1 MRLAAILAVVLLS
14 ATPALAAPRF
24 DKGPYL
30 MDAEP
35 TSVAVMFELSEPS
48 VATVTIRSA
57 DGAEKRVE
65 QPELPFHE
73 VVLEGLTP
81 ETAYEYRVELPN
93 GSSANGSFVTAPEP
107 GEGRIEFLVMGDNR
121 TDATAHAAVVRA
133 MHEIPADFMLNT
145 GDMVARGSDPDDWAE
160 MFEVQ
165 QPLLASLPLFPTLG
179 NHELAETGAGLAAF
193 LQYTRVPRD
202 LGGGETYYGFTYGP
216 VRFFVVDSNE
226 PWVEGSEQREW
237 LEMQLAIAAVD
248 PDVEHI
254 MLAMHHGPFSSG
266 RHGGHRG
273 MLASGFVELLR
284 EHGVAL
290 VFAGH
295 DHMYERGELEDVKYI
310 VTGGGGAP
318 LYPVNRRGP
327 GQLAFEPAYHFLR
340 VAVDGPRVTV
350 TAVRPDGSEIE
361 RCGFTG
367 DDGWVCADAPAGD
380 PAAGP
385 VHPGAD
391 ETTFWI
397 GQLAKKPAAWAV
409 ATLLAVAI
417 VVPIAMRRRGGRA
430 PAAARQSRAQRG
442 ESADSHSSR

>member
-1 MRLAAILAVVLLS
+1 MLSMLVVLLV

-24 DKGPYL
+24 EKGPYL

-35 TSVAVMFELSEPS
+35 TSIAVMFELSEPS
-48 VATVTIRSA
+48 AATVIVRSA

-73 VVLEGLTP
+73 VVIEGLVP
-81 ETAYEYRVELPN
+81 ETAYDYRVELP
-93 GSSANGSFVTAPEP
+93 GRAGATGSFVTAPEP
-107 GEGRIEFLVMGDNR
+107 GEGPIEFLVMGDNR

-133 MHEIPADFMLNT
+133 MEDVPADFMLNT

-165 QPLLASLPLFPTLG
+165 SPLLASLPLFPTLG

-226 PWVEGSEQREW
+226 PWAEDSEQREW
-237 LEMQLAIAAVD
+237 LETQLAMAAVD
-248 PDVEHI
+248 PDIEHI

-273 MLASGFVELLR
+273 MIESGFVELLS

-295 DHMYERGELEDVKYI
+295 DHMYERGELDDVKYI

-318 LYPVNRRGP
+318 IYPVNRRGE

-367 DDGWVCADAPAGD
+367 EDDWVCADALSDD

-385 VHPGAD
+385 VHPGANP
-391 ETTFWI
+391 TTFWI
-397 GQLAKKPAAWAV
+397 AHQAKKPIVWAV
-409 ATLLAVAI
+409 LALLAVAI
-417 VVPIAMRRRGGRA
+417 VAIVAMRRRSKRA
-430 PAAARQSRAQRG
+430 RPTESRAEVREG
-442 ESADSHSSR
+442 RTRS

>member
-1 MRLAAILAVVLLS
+1 MRSLAILAVLLV

-24 DKGPYL
+24 EKGPYL

-48 VATVTIRSA
+48 AATVTVRSA

-73 VVLEGLTP
+73 VVIEGLAP
-81 ETAYEYRVELPN
+81 ETAYDYRVEVP
-93 GSSANGSFVTAPEP
+93 GGGEATGSFVTAPEP
-107 GEGRIEFLVMGDNR
+107 GEGPIEFLVMGDNR
-121 TDATAHAAVVRA
+121 TDATAHTAVVRA
-133 MHEIPADFMLNT
+133 MRDIPADFVVNT
-145 GDMVARGSDPDDWAE
+145 GDMVARGSDANDWAE

-165 QPLLASLPLFPTLG
+165 SPLLASLPLFPTLG

-216 VRFFVVDSNE
+216 VRFFVVDSNA
-226 PWVEGSEQREW
+226 PWNEGSEQREW
-237 LEMQLAIAAVD
+237 LEDQLALAAVD
-248 PDVEHI
+248 SDVGHI

-266 RHGGHRG
+266 RHGPHQG
-273 MLASGFVELLR
+273 MLASGFVDLLS

-295 DHMYERGELEDVKYI
+295 DHMYERGELDDVKYI

-318 LYPVNRRGP
+318 LYPVNRRGA

-340 VAVDGPRVTV
+340 VAVDGSRVTV
-350 TAVRPDGSEIE
+350 TVVRPDGSEIE
-361 RCGFTG
+361 RCGFSG
-367 DDGWVCADAPAGD
+367 DDDWVCADAPGD
-380 PAAGP
+380 NPAAGP
-385 VHPGAD
+385 VHPGANP
-391 ETTFWI
+391 TTFWLAH
-397 GQLAKKPAAWAV
+397 QAKKPIVWALV
-409 ATLLAVAI
+409 AL
-417 VVPIAMRRRGGRA
+417 VVGASVVLVVLRRRSKRA
-430 PAAARQSRAQRG
+430 PPG
-442 ESADSHSSR
+442 ERRTEYGERRTRS